1 MSRIGK
7 MPVAI
12 PSGVKVTL
20 AGHHIVVEGPK
31 GKLERDFH
39 PNMAVKVE
47 DNVLTVERP
56 TDNKEDRALHGLTRA
71 LINNMVVGVSTGFK
85 KDMELVGVGYRA
97 AKQGKNLVLTVGYSH
112 PVEME
117 PLEGVEVDVPAPTK
131 ITISGADKE
140 KVGAFAANVRSVR
153 PPEPY
158 KGKGIKYVDEVIKRK
173 AGKAGVKGD

>member
-131 ITISGADKE
+131 ITISGAEKE
-140 KVGAFAANVRSVR
+140 KVGAFAAKVRSVR
-153 PPEPY
+153 PPEP
-158 KGKGIKYVDEVIKRK
+158 
-173 AGKAGVKGD
+173 